1 MQTKPKSMIAYQAES
16 KVLVGTQDGTPMTGF
31 DPPDWGCEGR
41 RKHTVLLSGKPHLVC
56 AMCRLHLIP
65 PLGTTGILFTLC
77 MEGHLTF

>member
-1 MQTKPKSMIAYQAES
+1 MIAFQAES
-16 KVLVGTQDGTPMTGF
+16 KVLVGTQDGTPMSGF

-77 MEGHLTF
+77 MDGHLTF